1 MFTWTEYDSGLIKRA
16 LVMQL
21 HFIINPSHP
30 FQWYILVA
38 YVVHVDVCVITS
50 LPLSLSAW
58 YIIQTMKKKNDW
70 SDCVSIKIQE
80 NISQD
85 SPHNV

>member
-30 FQWYILVA
+30 FQWYILIA
-38 YVVHVDVCVITS
+38 YVIHVHVCVITS
-50 LPLSLSAW
+50 LSLSLCMVYNSDNEE
-58 YIIQTMKKKNDW
+58 KNDW